1 MPVSEP
7 IRLRDGTLTS
17 AVPVPK
23 GARIMVDVCACNS
36 DPALWGPDAAVW
48 RPERWLEPGAERL
61 KKYLVNFTKGSRVC
75 LGKELARTEIL
86 YTLSLLARKWG
97 ERMELFETVR
107 EDVEIEHDF
116 FNAFPRF
123 GSKGVRVTLKAP

>member
-23 GARIMVDVCACNS
+23 GARIMVDVHACNS

-48 RPERWLEPGAERL
+48 RPERWLEPLPRELEEA
-61 KKYLVNFTKGSRVC
+61 RV
-75 LGKELARTEIL
+75 
-86 YTLSLLARKWG
+86 
-97 ERMELFETVR
+97 
-107 EDVEIEHDF
+107 
-116 FNAFPRF
+116 P
-123 GSKGVRVTLKAP
+123 GVYSHL